1 MINYPVESIQ
11 GKIIRD
17 IKNIHHK
24 KISVKMVFLNSSSID
39 FSVAKDDILTIKR
52 RNYISGVV

>member
-17 IKNIHHK
+17 IKNIQHQ
-24 KISVKMVFLNSSSID
+24 KISVKMVFLNSSSMSIQ
-39 FSVAKDDILTIKR
+39 VVLTFLLQKMTFLP
-52 RNYISGVV
+52 

>member
-1 MINYPVESIQ
+1 LEDIQ
-11 GKIIRD
+11 GEILRD

-52 RNYISGVV
+52 PNYISGVV